1 MTSQQVVD
9 FTDKLRER
17 DEFRDMDLH
26 RIYFYDAEPIGVKK
40 LKPLTGGRQNGQM
53 FDFKTTPTYQ
63 ANIQLLDDL
72 KRKPFYA
79 VRLGEVNFRGWL
91 VKPQKLDPKRTAT
104 NAQISESDLIPNVQ
118 QKGVDMRIGLDIASI
133 SLKDHADIIALVTVD
148 SDFIPA
154 LKFAR
159 REGKQIFL
167 YTLGHG
173 VRPEIFAHSGLIIEA
188 LASDV

>member
-1 MTSQQVVD
+1 MN
-9 FTDKLRER
+9 
-17 DEFRDMDLH
+17 LH

-133 SLKDHADIIALVTVD
+133 SLKDHADIIALVTGD

-167 YTLGHG
+167 YTLGHS
-173 VRPEIFAHSGLIIEA
+173 VRPEIFAHSDLIIEA